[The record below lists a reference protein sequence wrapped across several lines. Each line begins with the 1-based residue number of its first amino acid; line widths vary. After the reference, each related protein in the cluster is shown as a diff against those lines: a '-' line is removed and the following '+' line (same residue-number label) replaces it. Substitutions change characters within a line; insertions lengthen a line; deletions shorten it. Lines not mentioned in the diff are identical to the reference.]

1 MADILRTPDER
12 FTDLDGYSFQP
23 NYINDLQGY
32 DSMRMHYLDEGPS
45 DAAHVFLCLH
55 GEPTWSY
62 LYRKMIAGLMKRACP
77 TLSEAECAAYD
88 APFPDESYKAGV
100 RRFPAMV
107 PDSPD
112 AAGAAVS
119 RRAREWLKSEWSG
132 ETFMAIGMQDPVLGP
147 PVMQHLRSLIQGCP
161 DPLEIPEAGHFVQ
174 EQGQVVA
181 RKALEAFGL

>member
-23 NYINDLQGY
+23 NDINDLQGY
-32 DSMRMHYLDEGPS
+32 DSMRLHYLDEGPS
-45 DAAHVFLCLH
+45 DAAHVFLCLN

-88 APFPDESYKAGV
+88 APFPDASFKAGV

-107 PDSPD
+107 VY
-112 AAGAAVS
+112 GF
-119 RRAREWLKSEWSG
+119 SG
-132 ETFMAIGMQDPVLGP
+132 EGSG
-147 PVMQHLRSLIQGCP
+147 HSSRSP
-161 DPLEIPEAGHFVQ
+161 
-174 EQGQVVA
+174 
-181 RKALEAFGL
+181 